1 MYVRSTA
8 GKIRSP
14 MWTRGR
20 LAWPGAAQETTTDLA
35 GSSPQ
40 VRWICSGVP
49 ALDASARAVVA
60 ALAGTPVAAVA
71 AVASRPAPP
80 AVSMCRRDR
89 PLRVFSGFFS
99 GVSGMSPTFA
109 PDG

>member
-1 MYVRSTA
+1 
-8 GKIRSP
+8 

-20 LAWPGAAQETTTDLA
+20 TDWPGEAQETTTDVA
-35 GSSPQ
+35 GSFPQ

-49 ALDASARAVVA
+49 SVDASALVRVVVA
-60 ALAGTPVAAVA
+60 ALAGTAVAAVA
-71 AVASRPAPP
+71 AVARRLAPP

-89 PLRVFSGFFS
+89 PARGFSGFS
-99 GVSGMSPTFA
+99 GFSGMSLTFA